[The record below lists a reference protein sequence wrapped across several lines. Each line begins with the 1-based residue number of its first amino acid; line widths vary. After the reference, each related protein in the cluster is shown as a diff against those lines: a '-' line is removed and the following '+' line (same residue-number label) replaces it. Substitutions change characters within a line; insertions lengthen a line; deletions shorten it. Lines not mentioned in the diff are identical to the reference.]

1 MDNTRVRKRLC
12 LLLLPM
18 VSVALAGCL
27 ELLNELSSHK
37 EHSKDD
43 EKETTWEPAAVDVT
57 SRDKH
62 GLTPLHRAARAGDLS
77 EVNRLLS
84 SGAAPNAKDRYTRTP
99 LIYAAREGNSD
110 VAATLVANGADVHA
124 RDKYGSLPLHYA
136 AKGGHRAVVQT
147 LLAAGADR
155 TVKDG
160 RGKTPADLARA
171 SHHDDVANLLGRKWR
186 GTRHRK

>member
-27 ELLNELSSHK
+27 DLLNDLGSHK
-37 EHSKDD
+37 EDSKDD
-43 EKETTWEPAAVDVT
+43 DKETTWEPAAVDVT

-62 GLTPLHRAARAGDLS
+62 GFTPLHFAARGGDLR

-84 SGAAPNAKDRYTRTP
+84 SGAAPNAKDNYSRTP

-110 VAATLVANGADVHA
+110 VAGTLVANGADVHA
-124 RDKYGSLPLHYA
+124 RDKYGSVPLHYA

-160 RGKTPADLARA
+160 RGKTPADLAKAGR
-171 SHHDDVANLLGRKWR
+171 HDDVAKLLGGKWR
-186 GTRHRK
+186 RDRHRK